1 MKRAAIYVR
10 VSREEQASEDKASIP
25 EQLGDLEELCESKGY
40 EIVGRYVE
48 DRRYRSKGRLVEPS
62 GMRKDRPEYQ
72 RMLKDAKEGKIDVIL
87 AWDDT
92 RLSRGVFA
100 TVPLGELL
108 EEHPEIEVDLV
119 HGVFDRNM
127 LFIKASIGKIEID
140 NIKRRMMMGRRAKAK
155 QGKFPGGRAAYGY
168 RYNPETEELEINDS
182 EAEIVKKIFSWY
194 VDGEGARNITRR
206 LNSEGIP
213 TKDNSRQ
220 GWNKTLV
227 LSILRRESYYLGETT
242 FGDIAVPCP
251 PIIGSET
258 WESAQRVKAQNTV
271 HCRRNLQTTYL
282 LRNLLYCEE
291 CGRRLYVKTKYRRRN
306 GARYVSSRAYQCAT
320 SRDYTGLYED
330 CKPLIYINADTLE
343 ELVWTEL
350 DRLLRSP
357 EMLGAGVRDQLAVME
372 EQVNEAKSRAGVL
385 KKKLESLDR
394 ERQTVITWARMGKI
408 TETDM
413 ALQLLEIEGRER
425 AYQEDYE
432 GALEMQSQKAQEF
445 DAQRFAVEFCRKV
458 SDKLQ
463 WLSSEPLSGEKAK
476 QRREL
481 AKILLRR
488 VWINN
493 KGEIRI
499 EGRIPQVEPD
509 FEYAS
514 PR

>member
-1 MKRAAIYVR
+1 
-10 VSREEQASEDKASIP
+10 
-25 EQLGDLEELCESKGY
+25 
-40 EIVGRYVE
+40 
-48 DRRYRSKGRLVEPS
+48 
-62 GMRKDRPEYQ
+62 
-72 RMLKDAKEGKIDVIL
+72 MLKGAREGKIDVIV

-140 NIKRRMMMGRRAKAK
+140 NMKRRMMMGRRAKAK

-168 RYNPETEELEINDS
+168 RYNPETEELEIDES
-182 EAEIVKKIFSWY
+182 EAEIVKKVFSWY
-194 VDGEGARNITRR
+194 IEGAGAREITRR
-206 LNSEGIP
+206 LNGEGVP

-220 GWNKTLV
+220 GWNKSLV
-227 LSILRRESYYLGETT
+227 LSVLGRKAYHLGETT

-251 PIIGSET
+251 AIIDAET
-258 WESAQRVKAQNTV
+258 WESAQRIKAQNTV
-271 HCRRNLQTTYL
+271 YCRRNLQTTYL

-306 GARYVSSRAYQCAT
+306 GERYVSSRAYQCAT
-320 SRDYTGLYED
+320 SRDYTDLYED
-330 CKPLIYINADTLE
+330 CKPLIYINAAQLE
-343 ELVWTEL
+343 KVVWSEL

-357 EMLGAGVRDQLAVME
+357 EMLGAGVRDQMAVME
-372 EQVNEAKSRAGVL
+372 EQANEAKARARVL
-385 KKKLESLDR
+385 KKKLENLDR
-394 ERQTVITWARMGKI
+394 GRQTVITWARTGKI
-408 TETDM
+408 TEKDM
-413 ALQLLEIEGRER
+413 ALQLPEIEEREK

-432 GALEMQSQKAQEF
+432 RALEIQARKAGEF
-445 DAQRFAVEFCRKV
+445 DAQRLAVKFCQRV
-458 SDKLQ
+458 HHKLQ
-463 WLSSEPLSGEKAK
+463 WLSSEPLTAEKIR

-509 FEYAS
+509 LEFEYSS